1 MHIRT
6 ATVISSSTCFIA
18 FYSISL
24 FFSFATKPTHAK
36 QTSFLLRYRHTH
48 FGFYPLTFYSFPI
61 PPIHCMYIHGTQFH
75 FYGKQFSFVAFQSS
89 IVYITI
95 KTICLIARDYNCY
108 MFTLGNALENTT
120 RGEWVNTTAFVWNAL
135 RDIGVG
141 GIGLGIWKMANARI

>member
-1 MHIRT
+1 
-6 ATVISSSTCFIA
+6 
-18 FYSISL
+18 
-24 FFSFATKPTHAK
+24 
-36 QTSFLLRYRHTH
+36 
-48 FGFYPLTFYSFPI
+48 
-61 PPIHCMYIHGTQFH
+61 MYIRGTQFH

-120 RGEWVNTTAFVWNAL
+120 RGEWANTTAFVWNAL

-141 GIGLGIWKMANARI
+141 GIGLGVWKMANARI